1 MDFYNDSENKAQRQR
16 EAAQDAER
24 RLCNIIVSIAS
35 TPDGLFFMRWLI
47 GQSQILMAAY
57 PADHAQAAYREGRRS
72 TGAQLIAL
80 ARKAGVLPEIL
91 KEESN
96 GY

>member
-1 MDFYNDSENKAQRQR
+1 MDLYSDSENKAQLQR

-24 RLCNIIVSIAS
+24 RFCNAIVSLAS
-35 TPDGLFFMRWLI
+35 TSDGLLFLRWLI

-72 TGAQLIAL
+72 MGAQLIAL

-91 KEESN
+91 KEDTN